1 MQMRFVILSVSL
13 LNEYDDD
20 DVCTP
25 TQFSISHVQHSLPY
39 FIVGLHA
46 QYMLTDLCPTSWKKT
61 SIRRRSR
68 IPCVVVEKNT
78 TRRRE
83 DVGVVVEKNEDV
95 DELSTKIRVIYL

>member
-46 QYMLTDLCPTSWKKT
+46 QYMLNDAF
-61 SIRRRSR
+61 
-68 IPCVVVEKNT
+68 
-78 TRRRE
+78 
-83 DVGVVVEKNEDV
+83 
-95 DELSTKIRVIYL
+95 